1 MDDVTYFS
9 FITAYLVIML
19 LGVVENMIII
29 VSCYRNK
36 VTTTWMY

>member
-19 LGVVENMIII
+19 LGVVENMVII

-36 VTTTWMY
+36 VTTNWMF